1 MCTEE
6 EEMGEMARGF
16 SEAQMSIKPIQR
28 LLVYCQCCTE
38 CGMVSLHSLH
48 SVQQLPL
55 QMRD

>member
-1 MCTEE
+1 
-6 EEMGEMARGF
+6 MGEMARGF

-48 SVQQLPL
+48 SVQQLSL